1 MGVTLKFFHFFQISG
16 YKISRA
22 RMPSSQVFAINNRG
36 RVFSLSTDQAVWLEL
51 AYLGIEFKRVSAH
64 ETVIWALG
72 GDHQVYVYVYGSSV
86 PIRVCEETY
95 ENQVSEQPLICYM
108 LNES

>member
-1 MGVTLKFFHFFQISG
+1 
-16 YKISRA
+16 
-22 RMPSSQVFAINNRG
+22 MPSSQVFAINNRG